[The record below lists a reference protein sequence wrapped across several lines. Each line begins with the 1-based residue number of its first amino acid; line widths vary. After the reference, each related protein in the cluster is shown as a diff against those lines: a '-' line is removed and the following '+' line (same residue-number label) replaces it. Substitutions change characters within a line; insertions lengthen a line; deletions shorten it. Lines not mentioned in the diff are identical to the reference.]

1 MFFETWPDRTLANV
15 YGGTEMMDN
24 ITFLWKSLDEFKESM
39 STTNKVKVML
49 ECSNKCFL
57 AICD

>member
-39 STTNKVKVML
+39 STTNKV
-49 ECSNKCFL
+49 
-57 AICD
+57 